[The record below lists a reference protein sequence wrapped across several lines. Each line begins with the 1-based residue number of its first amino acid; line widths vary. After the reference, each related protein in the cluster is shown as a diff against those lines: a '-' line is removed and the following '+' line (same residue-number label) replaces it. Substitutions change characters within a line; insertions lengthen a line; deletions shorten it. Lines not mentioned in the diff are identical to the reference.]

1 MSVRKRKRYATVAHV
16 DIPELTLRD
25 VEIPAAVPLYEN
37 FSHDKQ
43 IGTAR
48 LRKGDAAVYA
58 IIEPTWESDDWGDEP
73 MVILGFDGGEAI
85 EEDGVTYLTGGTI
98 ASATLI
104 SEEVI
109 RKAMEVDS
117 Q

>member
-1 MSVRKRKRYATVAHV
+1 MSIRKRKRYVTVAHV

-25 VEIPAAVPLYEN
+25 VEIPVAVPLYEN
-37 FSHDKQ
+37 FFHDKQ

-48 LRKGDAAVYA
+48 LRSGGNAIYA
-58 IIEPTWESDDWGDEP
+58 IIEPTWESADWGDEP
-73 MVILGFDGGEAI
+73 MVILGFDGGEI
-85 EEDGVTYLTGGTI
+85 VEEGDVSYLTGGTI

-104 SEEVI
+104 SEEIVQ
-109 RKAMEVDS
+109 KAIQGDS